1 MVFDTRGRRK
11 HVVRVVYAI
20 LAVLMGASL
29 FLVVGP
35 INIGSLLGNSTT
47 TGNTAGIF
55 EEQTA
60 RIEHRLKQSPEDP
73 DLLNSLTRARISL
86 GGAKSETNAT
96 TGVPTITGEAR
107 VVFEEAFDAW
117 KKYEKQAGG
126 ETSPGLALIVA
137 KAYFGMA
144 LNSHSYEE
152 AFENLDGAAA
162 AQRHIVETQRTLNSL
177 TSLASYEF
185 LAGNF
190 AAAEKATKEAESLRD
205 LEEPEEDDR
214 RTGHCLPQAGQEDP
228 RRKEEVRKVAE
239 GQRQRSPRKPARR
252 ARRRQLSVDDAVEA

>member
-190 AAAEKATKEAESLRD
+190 AAAEKATKEAESLATSKSQKKTIDEQATAYRKQGKKIQEEKKKFEKSQKGKGKEA
-205 LEEPEEDDR
+205 LENPL
-214 RTGHCLPQAGQEDP
+214 GGLG
-228 RRKEEVRKVAE
+228 
-239 GQRQRSPRKPARR
+239 GGSS
-252 ARRRQLSVDDAVEA
+252 LSTTP